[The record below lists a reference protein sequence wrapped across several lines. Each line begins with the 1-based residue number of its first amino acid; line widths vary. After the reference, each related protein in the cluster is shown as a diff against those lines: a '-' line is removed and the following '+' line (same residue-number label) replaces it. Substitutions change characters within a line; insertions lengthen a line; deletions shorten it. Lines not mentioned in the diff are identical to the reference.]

1 MILTLLEL
9 RLMPDA
15 SEREDASSPL
25 TKLAPT
31 FPPPPPTP
39 IPEPETDGN
48 INVELVEARDC
59 QDVERVP
66 FQDVK

>member
-1 MILTLLEL
+1 MILTLEL

-15 SEREDASSPL
+15 SLSEDASSL

-31 FPPPPPTP
+31 LP
-39 IPEPETDGN
+39 PETEGN
-48 INVELVEARDC
+48 INVELVDARDC